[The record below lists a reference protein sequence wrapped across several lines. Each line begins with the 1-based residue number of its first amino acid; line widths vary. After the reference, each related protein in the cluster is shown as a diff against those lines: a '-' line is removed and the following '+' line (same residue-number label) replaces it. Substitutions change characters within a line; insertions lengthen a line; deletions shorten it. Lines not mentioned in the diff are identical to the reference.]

1 MNATQAA
8 FLSNSTDGFSA
19 PEWWKTFDLVHATI
33 LGILVAIAIVGNTL
47 TIAAV
52 VKFRHL
58 REHHYML
65 IVSLAVAD
73 ALVGVAWGIYTVT
86 VFYPLWCFIALDAM
100 IITFPTAVSHL
111 HVLLMA
117 VDRFFA
123 IRFPFRYLSWISD
136 RCIKIFIA
144 IVWVVAFAY
153 VLTFLSVT
161 SRDTQNM
168 GCRRDGSMSVYVVS
182 TQFVIYLLV
191 VCSIVMIYT
200 HINRVATEQVNKRN
214 IRTATVADVQ
224 QTYTSSDTI
233 EQNTSDGQ
241 DRKQPVT
248 PKATKFMIAVIV
260 AYLITWTPY
269 FVSALAGIIKPHLTL
284 TNVVWQVMMRVSV
297 YFMLL
302 NSSLNV
308 FIYAAYISGFRKAY
322 KAMLLCSLK

>member
-1 MNATQAA
+1 
-8 FLSNSTDGFSA
+8 
-19 PEWWKTFDLVHATI
+19 
-33 LGILVAIAIVGNTL
+33 
-47 TIAAV
+47 
-52 VKFRHL
+52 
-58 REHHYML
+58 
-65 IVSLAVAD
+65 
-73 ALVGVAWGIYTVT
+73 
-86 VFYPLWCFIALDAM
+86 
-100 IITFPTAVSHL
+100 
-111 HVLLMA
+111 
-117 VDRFFA
+117 
-123 IRFPFRYLSWISD
+123 
-136 RCIKIFIA
+136 
-144 IVWVVAFAY
+144 
-153 VLTFLSVT
+153 
-161 SRDTQNM
+161 
-168 GCRRDGSMSVYVVS
+168 
-182 TQFVIYLLV
+182 
-191 VCSIVMIYT
+191 MIYT